1 MKLLLATWIII
12 ISILIVP
19 FAFAQNEYL
28 NGGQHCNNHSLE
40 PYMEYRLNEQL
51 YDNSSGNNSRGNN
64 GMIGMRYNYSFGG
77 TCTSEYKS
85 IMLENEKLKQEL
97 EMLKVC
103 SRYKDLELGKEFE
116 TVRKKCQGVNKKP
129 LSESTNK

>member
-40 PYMEYRLNEQL
+40 PYIEYNLQEQL
-51 YDNSSGNNSRGNN
+51 YDNSSNNNSRGDS
-64 GMIGMRYNYSFGG
+64 GRIGMRYNYSFGG

-103 SRYKDLELGKEFE
+103 SKYKDLELGEEFA
-116 TVRKKCQGVNKKP
+116 TVREKCKGVNKK
-129 LSESTNK
+129 

>member
-1 MKLLLATWIII
+1 MKLLLVTWIII

-40 PYMEYRLNEQL
+40 PYIEYNLQEQL
-51 YDNSSGNNSRGNN
+51 YDNSSNNNSRGDS
-64 GMIGMRYNYSFGG
+64 GRIGMRYNYSFGG

-103 SRYKDLELGKEFE
+103 SKYKDLELGEEFA
-116 TVRKKCQGVNKKP
+116 TVREKCKGVNKK
-129 LSESTNK
+129 

>member
-1 MKLLLATWIII
+1 MKSLLVIWIII
-12 ISILIVP
+12 LSILIVP

-40 PYMEYRLNEQL
+40 PYIEYNLQEQL
-51 YDNSSGNNSRGNN
+51 YDNSSNNNSRGDS
-64 GMIGMRYNYSFGG
+64 GRIGMRYNYRFGG

-103 SRYKDLELGKEFE
+103 SKYKDLELGEEFA
-116 TVRKKCQGVNKKP
+116 TVREKCKGVNKK
-129 LSESTNK
+129 

>member
-1 MKLLLATWIII
+1 M
-12 ISILIVP
+12 ILVSP
-19 FAFAQNEYL
+19 FAFGQNEYL

-40 PYMEYRLNEQL
+40 PYIEYNLQEQL
-51 YDNSSGNNSRGNN
+51 YDNSSNNNSRGDS
-64 GMIGMRYNYSFGG
+64 GRIGMRYNYSFGG

-103 SRYKDLELGKEFE
+103 SKYKDLELGEQFE
-116 TVRKKCQGVNKKP
+116 TVREKCKGVNKK
-129 LSESTNK
+129 L

>member
-40 PYMEYRLNEQL
+40 PYIEYNLQEQL
-51 YDNSSGNNSRGNN
+51 YDNSSNNNSRGDS
-64 GMIGMRYNYSFGG
+64 GRIGMRYNYRFGG

-103 SRYKDLELGKEFE
+103 SKYKDLELGEEFA
-116 TVRKKCQGVNKKP
+116 TVREKCKGVNKK
-129 LSESTNK
+129 

>member
-1 MKLLLATWIII
+1 MKSLLATWIII

-40 PYMEYRLNEQL
+40 PYIEYNLQEQL
-51 YDNSSGNNSRGNN
+51 YDNSSNNNSRGDS
-64 GMIGMRYNYSFGG
+64 GRIGMRYNYRFGG

-103 SRYKDLELGKEFE
+103 SKYKDLELGEEFA
-116 TVRKKCQGVNKKP
+116 TVREKCKGVNKK
-129 LSESTNK
+129 